1 MGISDEVKNSFGQD
15 FFTRKRERAGYHNWF
30 KICVCG
36 HLDRYH
42 GESIGGAYHVPA
54 PFPRNIGGLEVTVSA
69 ILDGCVGAMPDRG
82 FQTETK
88 SMDREAQTQTTVVH
102 PTCPCVEF
110 RPIADIDRPNRY
122 WNQRLPI
129 DRKDHGRHPFLTGL
143 RAFSTHL
150 SKRRAA
156 LSNPAWAEQELERR
170 FAWVDGARVCG
181 ISRCRETADV
191 WPVFIDEEQSELRCA
206 AHR

>member
-30 KICVCG
+30 KICTCG

-42 GESIGGAYHVPA
+42 GESIGGAYRVPP
-54 PFPRNIGGLEVTVSA
+54 PFPRSIGGLEVTVSA
-69 ILDGCVGAMPDRG
+69 ALDGCVGAMPDRG

-88 SMDREAQTQTTVVH
+88 MMDREARTQTTVVH

-110 RPIADIDRPNRY
+110 HAIADIDRPNRY

-156 LSNPAWAEQELERR
+156 LSNPAWAEQ
-170 FAWVDGARVCG
+170 
-181 ISRCRETADV
+181 
-191 WPVFIDEEQSELRCA
+191 
-206 AHR
+206 